1 MMKALVIVLAGLA
14 ALTAAVRVLQPRFAF
29 FPLHGEDAT
38 PSSIGIAF
46 QAATIATGDREQLRA
61 WFLPHEPARALV
73 VYFHGNGGNLSDWLP
88 ILAGIHRA
96 GFSVAAIDYRGYGL
110 STGSP
115 SEQGLYRDVDAALEW
130 AVPLRPQGVPLVF
143 WGRSLGTTMAAYAA
157 THTHPQGVILE
168 SGFPDLGS
176 VVQSS
181 WPLRFLSLFSS
192 YRFPT
197 AQYARQAGCPVL
209 VMHGDADHVIPV
221 SAGRALY
228 EGLPDPKRFEVI
240 PGADH
245 NDAVPPDPQRYWRAV
260 EEFVRGLR

>member
-1 MMKALVIVLAGLA
+1 MVKALIVVLAGLA
-14 ALTAAVRVLQPRFAF
+14 ALTVAVRVLQPRFAF
-29 FPLHGEDAT
+29 FPMHGEEAT
-38 PSSIGIAF
+38 PSSDSIPF
-46 QAATIATGDREQLRA
+46 QASTVATTDREQLRG
-61 WFLPHEPARALV
+61 WFLPRERARAMV
-73 VYFHGNGGNLSDWLP
+73 VYFHGNGGNLSEWLP

-115 SEQGLYRDVDAALEW
+115 SEKGLYRDVDAALEW

-157 THTHPQGVILE
+157 THTRPQGLILE
-168 SGFPDLGS
+168 SGFPDMGS
-176 VVQSS
+176 VIQSS
-181 WPLRFLSLFSS
+181 WFLRFLSLFSS

-197 AQYARQAGCPVL
+197 AQHARQAGCPVL
-209 VMHGDADHVIPV
+209 VLHGDADHVIPL

-228 EGLPDPKRFEVI
+228 DRLPEPKWFEVM

-245 NDAVPPDPQRYWRAV
+245 NDAVPPNPRRYWGAID
-260 EEFVRGLR
+260 EFVGGLR

>member
-61 WFLPHEPARALV
+61 WFLPHERARALV

-209 VMHGDADHVIPV
+209 VMHGDADHVIPLA
-221 SAGRALY
+221 AGRALY